1 MAKSIDINNLEIAIA
16 DILRKYGDV
25 VYEATEEG
33 LTAAEKVLIKNLKA
47 ASPKGITKDYH
58 KSWKGKGKKYKLQRY
73 VGNTKTVEGKSSDSI
88 PLSNILEYSSKSPHQ
103 GLIKRVYDSS
113 IDEMA
118 NAIVSTI
125 KQKV

>member
-1 MAKSIDINNLEIAIA
+1 MAKKIDVNNLEIAIA
-16 DILRKYGDV
+16 DILRDYGDV
-25 VYEATEEG
+25 VYQATEEG

-47 ASPKGITKDYH
+47 NSPKDKGEYA